1 MTVLFSKFLESCTW
15 NPTWDLAKERNE
27 LNPICAGDL
36 SVTETFQCLLSPLDE
51 LVMHTGDGHAIR
63 DLHDDSGKGSKKGYQ
78 EGTESKRVQLYIQ
91 TNFVDRTGRV
101 LQHPTN
107 IATSILNLDGVVLG
121 DHGGGKVLVEL
132 FAVLPPLRVVAQK
145 SEVPI
150 PVHSTKY
157 DRRSTECGGH
167 DRITETTHN
176 LSITVS

>member
-15 NPTWDLAKERNE
+15 NPTWDPAKERNE
-27 LNPICAGDL
+27 LNPVCAGDL
-36 SVTETFQCLLSPLDE
+36 CVTETLQCLLSPLNE
-51 LVMHTGDGHAIR
+51 LVMHTGDGHAVR
-63 DLHDDSGKGSKKGYQ
+63 DLHDDSGKGPKKEYQ
-78 EGTESKRVQLYIQ
+78 EGAEWKRVQLYVQ
-91 TNFVDRTGRV
+91 TNFIDRTGRV
-101 LQHPTN
+101 LQHPMDV
-107 IATSILNLDGVVLG
+107 ATSILNLDGVVLG